1 MFPMML
7 AEVSAGTAN
16 AFDASA
22 ALELGKTVLTWI
34 LDVIKG
40 EPVMACAF
48 VLAVL
53 VPAGFGIVNRVKNT
67 AR

>member
-1 MFPMML
+1 MGNL
-7 AEVSAGTAN
+7 LGLLEASTG

-22 ALELGKTVLTWI
+22 ALELGGQVLTWI
-34 LDVIKG
+34 LNVIKG
-40 EPVMACAF
+40 EPILACAF

-53 VPAGFGIVNRVKNT
+53 VPAGFGIVSRVKYT

>member
-1 MFPMML
+1 MDPAML
-7 AEVSAGTAN
+7 TT

>member
-1 MFPMML
+1 MDSAML
-7 AEVSAGTAN
+7 TT

>member
-1 MFPMML
+1 MDPAML
-7 AEVSAGTAN
+7 TT

-22 ALELGKTVLTWI
+22 ALELGKTVLAWI

>member
-1 MFPMML
+1 MDTAML
-7 AEVSAGTAN
+7 TT

>member
-7 AEVSAGTAN
+7 AEVSAGAGT
-16 AFDASA
+16 FDASA
-22 ALELGKTVLTWI
+22 ALDLGKTVLTWI

-40 EPVMACAF
+40 ESVMACAF